1 MRIAKKLLTGIGSLI
16 AFVYP
21 YRLHKILQVQILG
34 FLYTG
39 WVGKNFKAFGKS
51 CFISRPLF
59 LFGGNYISIGD
70 DFRAE
75 KCLRLEAHA
84 RYHDA
89 KFNPQIIIG
98 DRVSINFDC
107 HIAAVNKIV
116 IGNDVLIASKV
127 LITDHY
133 HGVINK
139 EGLQIPT
146 ALRTLQSKGP
156 VIIQNNVWIGDGVC
170 IMPDLTIG
178 ENCIIGANAVVTKS
192 FPANSI
198 IGGIPA
204 EIIRTFH

>member
-1 MRIAKKLLTGIGSLI
+1 MRIAKKLLTGIGRLAAI
-16 AFVYP
+16 AYP
-21 YRLHKILQVQILG
+21 YKLHKIIKVQILD

-39 WVGKNFKAFGKS
+39 WVSKNFNEFGKE

-59 LFGGNYISIGD
+59 LYGGNCISIGD
-70 DFRAE
+70 NFRAE
-75 KCLRLEAHA
+75 KCLRLEAHTE
-84 RYHDA
+84 YNGT
-89 KFNPQIIIG
+89 KFNPQIKIG

-146 ALRTLQSKGP
+146 ALRTLHSKGP
-156 VIIQNNVWIGDGVC
+156 VIIKNNVWIGDGVC

-192 FPANSI
+192 FPPNSI

-204 EIIRTFH
+204 EIIRTF

>member
-1 MRIAKKLLTGIGSLI
+1 MQIAKKLLTGIGRLI
-16 AFVYP
+16 GIAYP
-21 YRLHKILQVQILG
+21 YKLHKIIKIQLLG

-39 WVGKNFKAFGKS
+39 WVSKNFKEFGDA
-51 CFISRPLF
+51 CFITRPLF
-59 LFGGNYISIGD
+59 LYGGNYITIGNG
-70 DFRAE
+70 FRAE

-84 RYHDA
+84 EYNGT
-89 KFNPQIIIG
+89 KFTPQIIIG

-146 ALRTLQSKGP
+146 ALRTLNSKGP

-192 FPANSI
+192 FPANCI

-204 EIIRTFH
+204 EIIKTFD